1 MVSGVWWMHYRRMTN
16 QPDVLS
22 RSDSAYVAM
31 SAAARG
37 PWPTALAAGAV
48 VGAADLAMHLLTASF
63 TIAAPLSA
71 AFIVFF
77 LIGGGGALFRKGRDR
92 SHAWALAHPWSYAAI
107 PAAATAVTVFGA
119 RLLLS
124 MEGFFGSAFSAIGD
138 GLAVMFILGI
148 VGYVARA
155 VRS

>member
-1 MVSGVWWMHYRRMTN
+1 MHHRGMTN

-22 RSDSAYVAM
+22 RSDSAYIAM
-31 SAAARG
+31 TAASRG
-37 PWPTALAAGAV
+37 PWPTAFVAAAV

-77 LIGGGGALFRKGRDR
+77 LIGGGGALFRAGRDR
-92 SHAWALAHPWSYAAI
+92 SHTWALGHPWSYAAV

-124 MEGFFGSAFSAIGD
+124 TQGFFGSAFSALGD
-138 GLAVMFILGI
+138 AFGVLLILGI